1 MGGKGD
7 LDINDLT
14 KKEQEAYYRYA
25 QEFIDS
31 GELSLDQDSSVM
43 MDYPNYGTESGY
55 GDIYWGKK
63 NLGLT
68 DEKLESWK
76 KGEINIT
83 YPGGRDGAIETYSY
97 DEWLEKFP
105 GTLDVGGQ
113 SIGDLITN
121 MQDSNYVAKTLTGK
135 ADINYDK
142 DSNTI
147 TVTDKYNHNRN
158 ANATNKTIIE
168 SLIADPSLYAL
179 LKSGALLKNAD
190 GSVIELDLGSPEF
203 VKNYDTTYASGGPV
217 TGLRKKL
224 KQRQGFKS
232 GSVSGVVQRL
242 IERGGEAMGIGA
254 SEQRANEKQAA
265 AIVNQMVAD
274 GTIPK
279 YEYVEVDDFGFRS
292 GKTGDVF
299 EAVNHGL
306 LSATYGD
313 YALRR
318 GALQLKEIGQGFSRP
333 LDSKRDSYNNRVGF
347 KIRETAKTPEEIT
360 REINNRIIR
369 SYEKMNSG
377 EALIPGEDFFLNPNE
392 MEL

>member
-1 MGGKGD
+1 
-7 LDINDLT
+7 
-14 KKEQEAYYRYA
+14 
-25 QEFIDS
+25 
-31 GELSLDQDSSVM
+31 
-43 MDYPNYGTESGY
+43 
-55 GDIYWGKK
+55 
-63 NLGLT
+63 
-68 DEKLESWK
+68 
-76 KGEINIT
+76 
-83 YPGGRDGAIETYSY
+83 
-97 DEWLEKFP
+97 
-105 GTLDVGGQ
+105 
-113 SIGDLITN
+113 
-121 MQDSNYVAKTLTGK
+121 
-135 ADINYDK
+135 
-142 DSNTI
+142 
-147 TVTDKYNHNRN
+147 
-158 ANATNKTIIE
+158 
-168 SLIADPSLYAL
+168 
-179 LKSGALLKNAD
+179 
-190 GSVIELDLGSPEF
+190 
-203 VKNYDTTYASGGPV
+203 
-217 TGLRKKL
+217 
-224 KQRQGFKS
+224 
-232 GSVSGVVQRL
+232 
-242 IERGGEAMGIGA
+242 MGIGA